1 MNDRRRTLLIGLF
14 AIMVVMTVGDYAYRN
29 YYETPLEA
37 ALERRDR
44 LTQQVVEQRQQLK
57 QLSKRQHRLNML
69 KKASL
74 PEDAETARTLYLGWL
89 NELAQYVDLLGRQV
103 DSNPPRSYEGY
114 RILPFSLR
122 GRVTL
127 EQLTALLYQ
136 FYEAPY
142 LHHIR
147 TITVTPVAGTRLLSL
162 NLTVEAISLDGSVAE
177 GSLPPGQSDQLAS
190 DRLTD
195 YRVIAQRNVFSASGG
210 VQAERFTTLTAI
222 VEVDEYRQAW
232 FNNALDDEVYKLSEG
247 DSLRVGAVR
256 GVVEQIM
263 VRDLILAVGEQRW
276 LLTIDD
282 RLTDAT
288 ALPPER

>member
-1 MNDRRRTLLIGLF
+1 MSDRRRTLLIGVF
-14 AIMVVMTVGDYAYRN
+14 GVMVVMTVGDYAFRN
-29 YYETPLEA
+29 YYEQPLEA
-37 ALERRDR
+37 AVQRKDR
-44 LTQQVVEQRQQLK
+44 LTEEIAEKRAELK
-57 QLSKRQHRLNML
+57 QLAKRQHRLDLL
-69 KKASL
+69 KEASL
-74 PEDAETARTLYLGWL
+74 PAEAETARTQYLGWL

-127 EQLTALLYQ
+127 EQLTTLLYQ

-162 NLTVEAISLDGSVAE
+162 NLAVEAISLDGGVAE
-177 GSLPPGQSDQLAS
+177 TTLPEGKSDQLAS
-190 DRLTD
+190 DRLAD

-222 VEVDEYRQAW
+222 VESDGYRQAW
-232 FNNALDDEVYKLSEG
+232 FNNALDDEIYRLSEG
-247 DSLRVGAVR
+247 DALRVGAVR
-256 GVVEQIM
+256 GQIERIT
-263 VRDLILAVGEQRW
+263 VKDVILSVGEDRW